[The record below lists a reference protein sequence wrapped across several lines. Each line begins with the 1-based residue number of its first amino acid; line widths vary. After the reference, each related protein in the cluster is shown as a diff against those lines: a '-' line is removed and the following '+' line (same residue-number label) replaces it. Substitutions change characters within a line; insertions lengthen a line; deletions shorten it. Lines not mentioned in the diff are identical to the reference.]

1 MTRLEKCELLK
12 SKGFTYN
19 PETGKIFGVRG
30 KEIIRKNKNGYIIID
45 INYQNKKY
53 NIYGH
58 HYAWY
63 WVYGNVD
70 FEMLDHINRDRSD
83 NRISNLRITNHIE
96 NQQNQDGKGYGFHK
110 RDKKWFAQIWFE
122 NKKKWLGYFDTE
134 EEARQAYLSAKLK
147 YHPGFTHLNQ

>member
-19 PETGKIFGVRG
+19 PETGKIYGTSG
-30 KEIIRKNKNGYIIID
+30 KEITNKRNDNYIQLKI
-45 INYQNKKY
+45 KKDK
-53 NIYGH
+53 IYFLLAH

-63 WVYGNVD
+63 WVYGNVE
-70 FEMLDHINRDRSD
+70 FEMLDHINRDKSD
-83 NRISNLRITNHIE
+83 NRICNLRIVN
-96 NQQNQDGKGYGFHK
+96 NSLNSQNQDVKGYCW
-110 RDKKWFAQIWFE
+110 DKSRNKWVSRISIE
-122 NKKKWLGYFDTE
+122 GNNINLGRYDTE